1 MNAVIV
7 RKFDAIWVENMDHRI
22 MVVPY
27 EDFRVLATDCSN
39 YYIMAIRMPKVL
51 QSITIFKLRSKISL

>member
-22 MVVPY
+22 MVIRY
-27 EDFRVLATDCSN
+27 EDFRVLDTDCSN
-39 YYIMAIRMPKVL
+39 Y
-51 QSITIFKLRSKISL
+51 

>member
-22 MVVPY
+22 MVVRY

-51 QSITIFKLRSKISL
+51 QSIRIFKLRSKISL